1 MFVSGFTIVRNAVLY
16 DYPIQEAIRSVLPLC
31 DEFIVAVGRSDDDT
45 LGLIRGLSDPKIKI
59 VETEWDMNLREGGR
73 VLAVETDKALAAV
86 STQADWAFYIQADE
100 VLHESCHA
108 AVKACMQ
115 QHLNNKN
122 VQGLLFDYTHFY
134 GSYDFVGDSRRWYRR
149 EVRVVRPGIGI
160 ASYRDAQGF
169 RLDGKPLKVKHSRA
183 WIFHYGWVKPPEK
196 QQAKQQNFHKM
207 WHSDEWVKRNVKQV
221 VAFDYSEIDSLAPF
235 RGTHPRVMEKRIREK
250 NWSFDFNPS
259 RKRFGVKAWILWYFE
274 KLTGIRPGEYKNYK
288 LI

>member
-45 LGLIRGLSDPKIKI
+45 LGLIRGMSDPKIKI
-59 VETEWDMNLREGGR
+59 VETEWNMNLREGGR

-86 STQADWAFYIQADE
+86 SIQADWAFYIQADE
-100 VLHESCHA
+100 ILHESCHA
-108 AVKACMQ
+108 AVKECMQ

-183 WIFHYGWVKPPEK
+183 LIFHYGWVKPPEK

-207 WHSDEWVKRNVKQV
+207 WHSDEWVKKNVKQAS
-221 VAFDYSEIDSLAPF
+221 AFDYSEIDSLALF
-235 RGTHPRVMEKRIREK
+235 TGTHPHVMEKRIREK